1 MTDTNKLL
9 DIFQNQAS
17 IHGKQMCEN
26 AETANKAYDKLHG
39 VIKGLKSLK
48 ALKNLS
54 QLTDNENDYVKIW
67 AAHFL
72 QFTEPTLARETL
84 KYIADKGDTHR
95 AKLIAQLTLDA
106 LR

>member
-9 DIFQNQAS
+9 EIFQNQAS
-17 IHGKQMCEN
+17 IHGKQMWEN

-54 QLTDNENDYVKIW
+54 QLTDHENDYVKIW

-72 QFTEPTLARETL
+72 QFTEPALARDTL
-84 KYIADKGDTHR
+84 KYVTNKGDTHR
-95 AKLIAQLTLDA
+95 AKLIAQLTLGA
-106 LR
+106 IK